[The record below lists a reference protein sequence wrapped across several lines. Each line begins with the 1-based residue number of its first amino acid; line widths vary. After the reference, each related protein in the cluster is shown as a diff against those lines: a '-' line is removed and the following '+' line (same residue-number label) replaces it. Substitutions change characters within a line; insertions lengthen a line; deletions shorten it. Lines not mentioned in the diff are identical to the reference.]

1 MTPVFDW
8 SGPARVLFGPGRV
21 RELGGLVAPW
31 GRRCLL
37 FTGANPARAESAHAS
52 LREAGLSVE
61 VVPVSGE
68 PTFDAVREAVA
79 RAIAH
84 GSELV
89 VAVGGGS
96 VIDAAKA
103 VAMLLANGGDP
114 MDYAEVI
121 GRGMPVAQ
129 PSIPWVAVPTTAGA
143 GAEATRNAV
152 LVDRSSAAKVSLR
165 SPLMV
170 APLVVIDP
178 ALAVPLPPAM
188 TAATALDALSQLIEP
203 FVSVRA
209 QQMTDAL
216 ARAGIPL
223 VVRSLPRACG
233 QPDDLAAR
241 GDLALA
247 AWWSG
252 LALAN
257 AGLGAVHGFA
267 AAIGGRMDIP
277 HGLVCARFLAPVCA
291 ANIRELRVA
300 GDPGGLL
307 ARYRELAVLLHGNS
321 AAREEDG
328 VRWIEDFVRALPLA
342 ALPAIDQP
350 EAVIEAAL
358 RSSSM
363 KGNPVALDREHLL
376 DILAQA
382 AGR

>member
-8 SGPARVLFGPGRV
+8 STPARVLFGPGRV
-21 RELGGLVAPW
+21 RELGSLVASW
-31 GRRCLL
+31 GHRCLL
-37 FTGANPARAESAHAS
+37 FTGADPSRAETARAS
-52 LREAGLSVE
+52 LREAGLAVD

-68 PTFDAVREAVA
+68 PTFAVVREALA
-79 RAIAH
+79 RAIAQ
-84 GSELV
+84 GTELV

-96 VIDAAKA
+96 VIDTAKA
-103 VAMLLANGGDP
+103 VAMLLSNGGDP
-114 MDYAEVI
+114 IDYAEVI
-121 GRGMPVAQ
+121 GRGMPVTQ
-129 PSIPWVAVPTTAGA
+129 PSIPWAAVPTTAGA

-178 ALAVPLPPAM
+178 ALAVSLPPAV

-209 QQMTDAL
+209 TPMTDAL

-223 VVRSLPRACG
+223 ITRSLPRACV

-247 AWWSG
+247 ACWSG

-267 AAIGGRMDIP
+267 AALGGRMDIP

-291 ANIRELRVA
+291 ANIDALRRA

-307 ARYRELAVLLHGNS
+307 AKYRELAALLTGDA

-328 VRWIEDFVRALPLA
+328 VRWIEDFVRGLPLA
-342 ALPAIDQP
+342 ALPPIDQA
-350 EAVIEAAL
+350 EMVIEAAL

-363 KGNPVALDREHLL
+363 KGNPFALGREHLVH
-376 DILAQA
+376 ILAEA
-382 AGR
+382 VGR